1 MATNISSDFFSLSL
15 FPGLMN
21 KIFIPC
27 LWYRFMCEME
37 KQKNLFQ
44 VHIRLIVLKITL
56 KEPPVHFWFA
66 SFGTFLLSPL

>member
-27 LWYRFMCEME
+27 LWYRFMCEM
-37 KQKNLFQ
+37 KN
-44 VHIRLIVLKITL
+44 RKIYF
-56 KEPPVHFWFA
+56 KFIFD
-66 SFGTFLLSPL
+66 